1 MSKRLWITTLALLA
15 SLSGVVS
22 AGAASAPTIERF
34 EIDRSQPDPGLTAAC
49 GVAVT
54 THVQGHVVVRI
65 FAAGGTGPV
74 DLVTISLAVT
84 ATAGDNTYR
93 FRNVGADSTHVGP
106 DGTAIFLSTGQLPF
120 EWTGALKLDL
130 ATGEA
135 ILEPSHTT
143 GGMIGRA
150 CAALTA

>member
-1 MSKRLWITTLALLA
+1 MRKTLLIATLALLV
-15 SLSGVVS
+15 SFIGVVS
-22 AGAASAPTIERF
+22 AGAAGAPTIERF
-34 EIDRSQPDPGLTAAC
+34 EIDRSQPDPDFTAAC
-49 GVAVT
+49 GVPVT

-65 FAAGGTGPV
+65 FSPGGTGPV

-84 ATAGDNTYR
+84 ATAGDNTYQ
-93 FRNVGADSTHVGP
+93 FRNVGMDSTHVGP

-120 EWTGALKLDL
+120 EWTGALKIDL

-135 ILEPSHTT
+135 ILEPSHQVA
-143 GGMIGRA
+143 GKLDEA